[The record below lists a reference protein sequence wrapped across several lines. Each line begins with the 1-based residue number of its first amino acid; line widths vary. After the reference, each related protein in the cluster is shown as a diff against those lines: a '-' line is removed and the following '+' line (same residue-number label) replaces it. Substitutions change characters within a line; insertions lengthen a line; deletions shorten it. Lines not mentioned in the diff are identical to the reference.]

1 MLEKPFDFDVVKHR
15 IGNFINLYKSSN
27 SLNDLINNQTES
39 LKDIID
45 AYIKA
50 YYYDYKKDTDN
61 ISKYIS
67 VLAKEVMND
76 YPEYN
81 LTDSKIEKICSASMY
96 YDIGFYSI
104 PRTVLMKNGNYSE
117 EDIKYIKNYPL
128 FGSRVVNYLLSLT
141 SDEEYKKYA
150 ENICKFCHENFDG
163 TGYPS
168 NIKGDKIPVEAQIAA
183 IVIAYNNLKKSGSN
197 AKDAILKK
205 SGTMFNPKLV
215 ISFMKIA
222 DKMDEEV

>member
-1 MLEKPFDFDVVKHR
+1 
-15 IGNFINLYKSSN
+15 
-27 SLNDLINNQTES
+27 
-39 LKDIID
+39 
-45 AYIKA
+45 
-50 YYYDYKKDTDN
+50 
-61 ISKYIS
+61 
-67 VLAKEVMND
+67 
-76 YPEYN
+76 
-81 LTDSKIEKICSASMY
+81 
-96 YDIGFYSI
+96 SI